1 MSDEDKKAAEV
12 PLEAE
17 DFQVSRRATEEQNRD
32 LLQEAEI
39 QSRGRNLVSRLA
51 MLFKTVRLHSAQNE
65 ALRYSV
71 KILVEASNALYTRLG
86 DYTLRGDVNSV
97 FINDIRIRP
106 DPLLWDNI
114 GHLLDDLASRGVG
127 GISFA
132 GPLSPLDVRLLLQTL
147 QENPSLE
154 LGEGANVLTQRMLDG
169 GVSHVRFL
177 RRMSL
182 VTSDQAIANQTLALS
197 EQAIRVYTELLV
209 TWKAYLESNQAEVPD
224 IISSRLLVAI
234 QNAVDMHH
242 EDPDWFLSTSCF
254 RRASVHVAV
263 NAVNQVILAICL
275 GAQLDF
281 TRKMLMNLGMST
293 LYASAGFRNFGV
305 NGDFEIQAGGPADRL
320 GIEAHPLNSVKEILQ
335 TPALTRGQRDRI
347 LVAYEHRMNRDGT
360 GYPKRVGGQPKHL
373 FSEIVSL
380 VGRYTELTSDFHNHE
395 GIVPTAALE
404 QITVDE
410 KHFDPRL
417 VRVFIRMMGPFPIG
431 SFVEL
436 STGEV
441 AVVFRQAE
449 DPRLCRRP
457 TVKIVL
463 DEHGRRIRPT
473 LYSLASCDNKGNFRA
488 GVVRPVDAKS
498 VDGVEPTQV
507 VFWTNL
513 DEEPAGKATSSL
525 RGSESHRGA

>member
-1 MSDEDKKAAEV
+1 VSIAEEGSDGVA
-12 PLEAE
+12 LEEE

-32 LLQEAEI
+32 LLHEAEI
-39 QSRGRNLVSRLA
+39 QARGRNLVSRLA

-114 GHLLDDLASRGVG
+114 VHLLEELANRGVG
-127 GISFA
+127 GINFA
-132 GPLSPLDVRLLLQTL
+132 GPLSPLDVRLLLQAL
-147 QENPSLE
+147 QENPELD
-154 LGEGANVLTQRMLDG
+154 LGEGANVLTQHMLDG

-177 RRMSL
+177 RRMTL
-182 VTSDQAIANQTLALS
+182 VTSDQALANQALALS

-209 TWKAYLESNQAEVPD
+209 TWKAYLESNQPEVPD
-224 IISSRLLVAI
+224 IIRSRLLVSI

-242 EDPDWFLSTSCF
+242 EDPNWFLSTSCF
-254 RRASVHVAV
+254 RRSSLHLAV

-281 TRKMLMNLGMST
+281 SRKMLMNLGMAT
-293 LYASAGFRNFGV
+293 LYANAGFRNFGV
-305 NGDFEIQAGGPADRL
+305 SGHFEIQAGGPADRL
-320 GIEAHPLNSVKEILQ
+320 GIESYPLNSVKEILQ

-347 LVAYEHRMNRDGT
+347 LVAYEHRMNQDGT
-360 GYPKRVGGQPKHL
+360 GYPERVGGQPKHL

-380 VGRYTELTSDFHNHE
+380 VCRYVELTSDFHEHTA
-395 GIVPTAALE
+395 VAPTAALE

-410 KHFDPRL
+410 SHFDPRL

-436 STGEV
+436 STGEL

-457 TVKIVL
+457 TVKIVRN
-463 DEHGRRIRPT
+463 EHGQRVRPT
-473 LYSLASCDNKGNFRA
+473 LYNLSSCDERGNFRA
-488 GVVRPVDAKS
+488 GIARPVDAKS
-498 VDGVEPTQV
+498 IDDVEPTQV

-513 DEEPAGKATSSL
+513 
-525 RGSESHRGA
+525 SEDSPTES